1 MTRKDF
7 EALAGVIKAEFDHN
21 RWMCRN
27 GHITVAQKLERDLA
41 TTGVRKG
48 MVEVFKAS
56 NPRFD
61 EARFI
66 AATLLEPLS

>member
-1 MTRKDF
+1 MTKKDF
-7 EALAGVIKAEFDHN
+7 EAMAGVIREEFAHS
-21 RWMCRN
+21 RWMLQH
-27 GHITVAQKLERDLA
+27 GVITVDQKLERDLA
-41 TTGVRKG
+41 TTGVRKN

-66 AATLLEPLS
+66 AATLLD